1 MSENITVALIAVMG
15 SLGVS
20 IIGLFATRS
29 NGKKISAIQAD
40 TKASRAQVEN
50 SHTTNLRVEQDE
62 RHNEIIARFNS
73 QDKRL
78 TNVESDIRGIRK
90 DVGRLDNKG
99 EKLDDR
105 IHDLENRGN

>member
-1 MSENITVALIAVMG
+1 MG

-29 NGKKISAIQAD
+29 NGKKINAIQAD

-62 RHNEIIARFNS
+62 RHSEMMLRFDGVENRF
-73 QDKRL
+73 DGVEKRL
-78 TNVESDIRGIRK
+78 VNVESDIRGIRK